1 VKVAVK
7 KRTLIHD
14 IANHLNVSIA
24 TVSLVLNG
32 KAKEQRISDALT
44 ERVLR
49 YVEEVGYKPN
59 QLAKS
64 LRTGKT
70 HVIGLIIE
78 DISNPFFAT
87 VARLIEK
94 QALTHGYRIIYCST
108 ENDTTK
114 TKDLITMFQERHIDG
129 YIIAPPP
136 GVDSDV
142 SSLLHRDTPT
152 VLFDRYLPELNTDY
166 VIVDGAGG
174 TFQATQHL
182 LAQGFS
188 HIAYITTD
196 STQTQLAARL
206 QGYQSAMREESLPE
220 LVKAIVLKF
229 GDDDH
234 EGMVAEIEGFIKQNP
249 QCDAII
255 FANNSLCLY
264 GLEAIARL
272 KLRIPDQL
280 GIISFDDNDMFRLL
294 SPSIT
299 AIAQP
304 VAAIAH
310 DVISVLLERLQSDQ
324 STTTQH
330 TKNIVLPTTLIV
342 RDSSQRKRLGPPE
355 A

>member
-14 IANHLNVSIA
+14 IAKHLNVSIA

-32 KAKEQRISDALT
+32 KAKEQRISDALA

-136 GVDSDV
+136 GVDSNV
-142 SSLLHRDTPT
+142 NSLLHSDTPT
-152 VLFDRYLPELNTDY
+152 VLFDRYLPELATDY
-166 VIVDGAGG
+166 VIVDGAAGIY
-174 TFQATQHL
+174 QATQHL

-188 HIAYITTD
+188 RIAYITTD
-196 STQTQLAARL
+196 STQTQIAARL
-206 QGYQSAMREESLPE
+206 QGYQSALQEANMPE
-220 LVKAIVLKF
+220 LVKAIVLRF
-229 GDDDH
+229 GDDEH
-234 EGMVAEIEGFIKQNP
+234 EGMVAEIEEFIKDNP

-264 GLEAIARL
+264 GLEAIGRL

-280 GIISFDDNDMFRLL
+280 GIVSFDDNDMFRLL

-304 VAAIAH
+304 VAAIAQ
-310 DVISVLLERLQSDQ
+310 DVISVLLERLQPDE
-324 STTTQH
+324 STPQEP
-330 TKNIVLPTTLIV
+330 KNIVLPTTLIV
-342 RDSSQRKRLGPPE
+342 RESSQRKR
-355 A
+355 

>member
-1 VKVAVK
+1 VKVTVK

-32 KAKEQRISDALT
+32 KAKEQRISDALA

-94 QALTHGYRIIYCST
+94 QALTRGYRIIYCST

-136 GVDSDV
+136 GVDTDV
-142 SSLLHRDTPT
+142 SSLLSSNTPT
-152 VLFDRYLPELNTDY
+152 VLFDRYLPELATDY
-166 VIVDGAGG
+166 VIVDGAAGIY
-174 TFQATQHL
+174 QATQHL

-188 HIAYITTD
+188 RIAYITTD
-196 STQTQLAARL
+196 STQTQIAARL
-206 QGYQSAMREESLPE
+206 QGYQSALQEASMPE
-220 LVKAIVLKF
+220 LIKAIVLKF
-229 GDDDH
+229 GDDEH
-234 EGMVAEIEGFIKQNP
+234 EGMVAEIEEFIKDNR

-264 GLEAIARL
+264 GLEAIGRL

-280 GIISFDDNDMFRLL
+280 GIVSFDDNDMFRLL

-304 VAAIAH
+304 VAAIAQ
-310 DVISVLLERLQSDQ
+310 DVISVLLERLQPDQ
-324 STTTQH
+324 PTSQEP
-330 TKNIVLPTTLIV
+330 KNIVLPTTLIV
-342 RDSSQRKRLGPPE
+342 RESSQRKR
-355 A
+355 

>member
-32 KAKEQRISDALT
+32 KAKEQRISDALA

-94 QALTHGYRIIYCST
+94 QALTRGYRIIYCST

-152 VLFDRYLPELNTDY
+152 VLFDRYLPELATDY
-166 VIVDGAGG
+166 VIVDGAAGIY
-174 TFQATQHL
+174 QATQHL

-188 HIAYITTD
+188 RIAYITTD
-196 STQTQLAARL
+196 STQTQIAARL
-206 QGYQSAMREESLPE
+206 QGYQSALQEANMPE

-229 GDDDH
+229 GDDEH
-234 EGMVAEIEGFIKQNP
+234 EGMVAKIEEFIKDNP

-264 GLEAIARL
+264 GLEAIGRL
-272 KLRIPDQL
+272 KLHIPNQL
-280 GIISFDDNDMFRLL
+280 GIVSFDDNDMFRLL

-304 VAAIAH
+304 VAAIAQ
-310 DVISVLLERLQSDQ
+310 DVISVLLERLQPDE
-324 STTTQH
+324 STPQAP
-330 TKNIVLPTTLIV
+330 KNIVLPTTLIV
-342 RDSSQRKRLGPPE
+342 RESSQRKR
-355 A
+355 

>member
-14 IANHLNVSIA
+14 IANYLNVSIA

-32 KAKEQRISDALT
+32 KAKEQRISDALA

-94 QALTHGYRIIYCST
+94 QALTRGYRIIYCST

-152 VLFDRYLPELNTDY
+152 VLFDRYLPELATDY
-166 VIVDGAGG
+166 VIVDGAAGIY
-174 TFQATQHL
+174 QATQHL

-188 HIAYITTD
+188 RIAYITTD
-196 STQTQLAARL
+196 STQTQIAARL
-206 QGYQSAMREESLPE
+206 QGYQSALQEANMPE

-229 GDDDH
+229 GDDEH
-234 EGMVAEIEGFIKQNP
+234 EGMVAKIEEFIKDNP

-264 GLEAIARL
+264 GLEAIGRL
-272 KLRIPDQL
+272 KLHIPNQL
-280 GIISFDDNDMFRLL
+280 GIVSFDDNDMFRLL

-304 VAAIAH
+304 VAAIAQ
-310 DVISVLLERLQSDQ
+310 DVISVLLERLQPDE
-324 STTTQH
+324 STPQAP
-330 TKNIVLPTTLIV
+330 KNIVLPTTLIV
-342 RDSSQRKRLGPPE
+342 RESSQRKR
-355 A
+355 

>member
-32 KAKEQRISDALT
+32 KAKEQRISDALA

-94 QALTHGYRIIYCST
+94 QAITHGYRIIYCST

-114 TKDLITMFQERHIDG
+114 TKDLITMFQERHLDG

-136 GVDSDV
+136 GVDTDV
-142 SSLLHRDTPT
+142 SSLLSSNTPT
-152 VLFDRYLPELNTDY
+152 VLFDRYLPELATDY

-188 HIAYITTD
+188 RVAYVTSD
-196 STQTQLAARL
+196 STQTQIAARL
-206 QGYQSAMREESLPE
+206 QGYQSAMQQANLPE
-220 LVKAIVLKF
+220 LVKAIVLRF
-229 GDDDH
+229 GDDEH
-234 EGMVAEIEGFIKQNP
+234 EGMVAEIEGFIKANP

-264 GLEAIARL
+264 GLEAISRL

-280 GIISFDDNDMFRLL
+280 GVISFDDNDMFRLL

-304 VAAIAH
+304 VTAIAQ
-310 DVISVLLERLQSDQ
+310 DVISVLLDRLQLDQ
-324 STTTQH
+324 PTPKEP
-330 TKNIVLPTTLIV
+330 KNIVLPTTLIV
-342 RDSSQRKRLGPPE
+342 RESSQRTR
-355 A
+355 

>member
-1 VKVAVK
+1 
-7 KRTLIHD
+7 
-14 IANHLNVSIA
+14 
-24 TVSLVLNG
+24 
-32 KAKEQRISDALT
+32 
-44 ERVLR
+44 
-49 YVEEVGYKPN
+49 VEEVGYKPN

-94 QALTHGYRIIYCST
+94 QAITHGYRIIYCST

-114 TKDLITMFQERHIDG
+114 TKDLITMFQERHLDG

-136 GVDSDV
+136 GVDTDV
-142 SSLLHRDTPT
+142 SSLLSSNTPT
-152 VLFDRYLPELNTDY
+152 VLFDRYLPEIATDY

-188 HIAYITTD
+188 RVAYITSD
-196 STQTQLAARL
+196 STQTQIAARL
-206 QGYQSAMREESLPE
+206 QGYQSALQEASMPE
-220 LVKAIVLKF
+220 LVKVIVLKF
-229 GDDDH
+229 GDDEH
-234 EGMVAEIEGFIKQNP
+234 EGMVAEIEEFIKDNR

-264 GLEAIARL
+264 GLEAIGRL

-280 GIISFDDNDMFRLL
+280 GIVSFDDNDMFRLL

-304 VAAIAH
+304 VAAIAQ
-310 DVISVLLERLQSDQ
+310 DVISVLLERLQPDRPTSPEP
-324 STTTQH
+324 
-330 TKNIVLPTTLIV
+330 KNIVLPTTLIV
-342 RDSSQRKRLGPPE
+342 RESSQRKR
-355 A
+355 